1 MSTVAA
7 EMLKKRKVA
16 WGITGAGDR
25 LAETI
30 EVMEHVKEERKS
42 KVEVQVFLSKAGE
55 QVVRAYRLM
64 ERLEKGFGRVVVEVD
79 ANAPFLAGWLQ
90 TGKFEFLLVAPA
102 SSNTVAKVVVGVS
115 DSLLSNAVIMGL
127 KGSVPVYVLPTD
139 YRKGVVVTR
148 LPDGRDLSLVTR
160 KEDVDNVRRLREMK
174 GLFVLEKPEEIG
186 MVFDKHFG
194 R

>member
-1 MSTVAA
+1 MVAA

-30 EVMEHVKEERKS
+30 DVMEHVKEERKS
-42 KVEVQVFLSKAGE
+42 KVEVQVFLSRAGE

-102 SSNTVAKVVVGVS
+102 SSNTVAKVAVGVS

-139 YRKGVVVTR
+139 YREGVVVTR

-174 GLFVLEKPEEIG
+174 GMFVLEKPEEIR

>member
-1 MSTVAA
+1 MVAA

-30 EVMEHVKEERKS
+30 DVMEHVKEERES
-42 KVEVQVFLSKAGE
+42 KVEVQVFLSRAGE

-102 SSNTVAKVVVGVS
+102 SSNT
-115 DSLLSNAVIMGL
+115 
-127 KGSVPVYVLPTD
+127 
-139 YRKGVVVTR
+139 
-148 LPDGRDLSLVTR
+148 
-160 KEDVDNVRRLREMK
+160 
-174 GLFVLEKPEEIG
+174 
-186 MVFDKHFG
+186 
-194 R
+194 

>member
-1 MSTVAA
+1 MVAA

-30 EVMEHVKEERKS
+30 DVMEHVKEERES
-42 KVEVQVFLSKAGE
+42 KVEVQVFLSRAGE

-102 SSNTVAKVVVGVS
+102 SSNTVAKVAVGIS

-139 YRKGVVVTR
+139 YREGVVVTR

-174 GLFVLEKPEEIG
+174 GMFVLEKPEEIR

>member
-1 MSTVAA
+1 MVAA

-30 EVMEHVKEERKS
+30 EVMEQVKEERKS
-42 KVEVQVFLSKAGE
+42 TVVVQVYLSRAGE
-55 QVVRAYRLM
+55 RVVRTYRFM
-64 ERLEKGFGRVVVEVD
+64 ERLEKVFGRVVVEVD
-79 ANAPFLAGWLQ
+79 ANSPFLAGWLE
-90 TGKFEFLLVAPA
+90 TGRFEFLLVAPA
-102 SSNTVAKVVVGVS
+102 SSNTVAKVAVGIS

-127 KGSVPVYVLPTD
+127 KGSIPVYVLPTD
-139 YRKGVVVTR
+139 FREGVVVTK
-148 LPDGRDLSLVTR
+148 LPDGRDLSLVMR

-174 GLFVLEKPEEIG
+174 GVFILEKPEEIR

>member
-1 MSTVAA
+1 MVAA
-7 EMLKKRKVA
+7 EMMKKRKVA

-30 EVMEHVKEERKS
+30 EVMERIKEERKGV
-42 KVEVQVFLSKAGE
+42 VEVQVYLSKAGE
-55 QVVRAYRLM
+55 QVLRTYRFM
-64 ERLEKGFGRVVVEVD
+64 ERLEKVFGRVVVEVD
-79 ANAPFLAGWLQ
+79 ANSPFLAGWLQ
-90 TGKFEFLLVAPA
+90 TGRFEFLLVAPA
-102 SSNTVAKVVVGVS
+102 SSNTVAKVAVGIS

-127 KGSVPVYVLPTD
+127 KGGVPVYVLPTD
-139 YRKGVVVTR
+139 YREGVVVTK
-148 LPDGRDLSLVTR
+148 LPDGRDLSLVMR

-174 GLFVLEKPEEIG
+174 GMFVLEKPEEIR

>member
-1 MSTVAA
+1 MVAA

-30 EVMEHVKEERKS
+30 EVMEQVREERKGV
-42 KVEVQVFLSKAGE
+42 VEVQVYVSKAGE
-55 QVVRAYRLM
+55 QVLRTYRFM
-64 ERLEKGFGRVVVEVD
+64 ERLEKAFGRVVVEVD
-79 ANAPFLAGWLQ
+79 ANSPFLAGWLQ
-90 TGKFEFLLVAPA
+90 TGRFEFLLVAPA
-102 SSNTVAKVVVGVS
+102 SSNTVAKVAVGIS
-115 DSLLSNAVIMGL
+115 DSLLSNSVIMGL

-139 YRKGVVVTR
+139 FREGVVVTK
-148 LPDGRDLSLVTR
+148 LPDGRDLSLVMR

-174 GLFVLEKPEEIG
+174 GVFVLEKPEEIRL
-186 MVFDKHFG
+186 VFDKHFG

>member
-1 MSTVAA
+1 MVAA

-30 EVMEHVKEERKS
+30 EVMEQVREERKGV
-42 KVEVQVFLSKAGE
+42 VEVQVYVSKAGE
-55 QVVRAYRLM
+55 QVLRTYRFM
-64 ERLEKGFGRVVVEVD
+64 ERLEKAFGRVVVEVD
-79 ANAPFLAGWLQ
+79 ANSPFLAGWLQ
-90 TGKFEFLLVAPA
+90 TGRFEFLLVAPA
-102 SSNTVAKVVVGVS
+102 SSNTVAKVAVGIS

-139 YRKGVVVTR
+139 FGEGVVVTK
-148 LPDGRDLSLVTR
+148 LPDGRDLSLVMR

-174 GLFVLEKPEEIG
+174 GVFVLEKPEEIRL
-186 MVFDKHFG
+186 VFDKHFG